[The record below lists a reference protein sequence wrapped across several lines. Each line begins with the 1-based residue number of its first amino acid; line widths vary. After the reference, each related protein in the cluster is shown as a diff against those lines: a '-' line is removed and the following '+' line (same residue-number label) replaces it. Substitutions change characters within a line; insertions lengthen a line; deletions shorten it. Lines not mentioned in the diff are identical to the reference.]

1 MIILRKLKEVIKKR
15 NIKWIVRGIIGILLL
30 GVFSILALY
39 GGVYFELWDDIPSEK
54 ELSNLSHAEA
64 SQVFDKDSTLIGK
77 FYITDR
83 ESIPFDDFPE
93 ELIQALIAT
102 EDVRFYKHNGV
113 DRRSMF
119 RVFFKT
125 ILMNQSESGGG
136 STITQQLAKNVFK
149 RRNHPYMSIVINKI
163 RENIIARRLEKV
175 YSKEEILTLYL
186 NTVPFSGNTYGIE
199 SAARKFYNIS
209 AKELSLPQAAT
220 LIGTLKANHT
230 YNPRLFP
237 ERSLQRRNVVLSQM
251 AKYNFITKAQAE
263 ELMTLG
269 LDIEYTN
276 YNTHVGRAAYFQEQ
290 VRREALNLLAK
301 EENFKE
307 NGEPYNLFQDGL
319 KVYTTLDIG
328 MQTYAE
334 KAMIEHMT
342 QLQRSFEKEYI
353 PNAPW
358 DSDGKIVRFEM
369 KKLPVYK
376 ELKLKGWTDEQ
387 IIDSLKKEKETEL
400 FQWGENEVKRISTLD
415 SLSHVLKFLNTGMVS
430 INPHSGAILAYIG
443 GIDYGYF
450 QYDHVVQSKR
460 QVGSIFKPIV
470 YAAALENGV
479 RPCEYFPIKEITYTD
494 QKDWTPRNS
503 DKSIDSDLNYN
514 MDAALS
520 QSLNTVT
527 VQILRATQTKNVIRQ
542 AKLLGI
548 EEEIEDKPS
557 IALGSSSIRMIEMAQ
572 AYSAFLNDGFPVKP
586 YFINKIEDKNG
597 KVIVSFEPERRKEKA
612 FSENTRQTM
621 VEMMRNVVN
630 NGTASRLKTRYKLPN
645 DIAGK
650 TGTTQH
656 NADGWFVGLLPDLV
670 SIVWVGN
677 DNNNIR
683 FKSTSLGQGAN
694 SALPIFAN
702 MIKAMNTDQS
712 YDYLTKAKFKA
723 PSASVI
729 SSMDCP
735 PTSRDGFFK
744 RLFNKEKDEQ
754 EFEEK
759 PKKERRIIRRKRKR
773 EPISRVED
781 KNFYKHNST
790 QTLKVNI
797 S

>member
-342 QLQRSFEKEYI
+342 QLQRSFEKEYM
-353 PNAPW
+353 P
-358 DSDGKIVRFEM
+358 
-369 KKLPVYK
+369 
-376 ELKLKGWTDEQ
+376 
-387 IIDSLKKEKETEL
+387 SLA
-400 FQWGENEVKRISTLD
+400 R
-415 SLSHVLKFLNTGMVS
+415 
-430 INPHSGAILAYIG
+430 
-443 GIDYGYF
+443 
-450 QYDHVVQSKR
+450 
-460 QVGSIFKPIV
+460 
-470 YAAALENGV
+470 
-479 RPCEYFPIKEITYTD
+479 
-494 QKDWTPRNS
+494 
-503 DKSIDSDLNYN
+503 
-514 MDAALS
+514 
-520 QSLNTVT
+520 
-527 VQILRATQTKNVIRQ
+527 
-542 AKLLGI
+542 
-548 EEEIEDKPS
+548 
-557 IALGSSSIRMIEMAQ
+557 
-572 AYSAFLNDGFPVKP
+572 
-586 YFINKIEDKNG
+586 
-597 KVIVSFEPERRKEKA
+597 
-612 FSENTRQTM
+612 
-621 VEMMRNVVN
+621 
-630 NGTASRLKTRYKLPN
+630 
-645 DIAGK
+645 
-650 TGTTQH
+650 
-656 NADGWFVGLLPDLV
+656 
-670 SIVWVGN
+670 
-677 DNNNIR
+677 
-683 FKSTSLGQGAN
+683 
-694 SALPIFAN
+694 
-702 MIKAMNTDQS
+702 
-712 YDYLTKAKFKA
+712 
-723 PSASVI
+723 
-729 SSMDCP
+729 
-735 PTSRDGFFK
+735 
-744 RLFNKEKDEQ
+744 
-754 EFEEK
+754 
-759 PKKERRIIRRKRKR
+759 
-773 EPISRVED
+773 
-781 KNFYKHNST
+781 
-790 QTLKVNI
+790 
-797 S
+797 